1 MRAMACCE
9 ITPVGWPI
17 RDWISQ
23 PTPLSSYA
31 TFLHSYTLIHSVLHN
46 FLWLRLLSFE
56 ANVSSMWFKWVLFIC
71 ILGFLLY
78 FNLGNR
84 RVRLV
89 ALWVYLTFFIYSVYL
104 FFNIHFNSPLVR
116 FLSLVEAGGV
126 EWMDH
131 KGAKISASAH
141 SKLSPQRGFQSY
153 TSSQRDPL
161 NLARLYNTAS
171 PIIVCLLFLSCEIT
185 VKYLCKCFHATLE
198 RVYEMTADGLS
209 LKVITSYFYP
219 LFHKATTMK
228 CQTLGVSCILNMN
241 FDSWGCWFD
250 WWIEIMLRPAT
261 CVFRKGPLYDVK
273 VMDARCVLMARMVF
287 WKW

>member
-17 RDWISQ
+17 RDWFSQ

-84 RVRLV
+84 RVCLV
-89 ALWVYLTFFIYSVYL
+89 ALLWVYLTFFYFIYSVYL

-131 KGAKISASAH
+131 KRGQNLSISS
-141 SKLSPQRGFQSY
+141 
-153 TSSQRDPL
+153 
-161 NLARLYNTAS
+161 
-171 PIIVCLLFLSCEIT
+171 
-185 VKYLCKCFHATLE
+185 
-198 RVYEMTADGLS
+198 
-209 LKVITSYFYP
+209 
-219 LFHKATTMK
+219 
-228 CQTLGVSCILNMN
+228 
-241 FDSWGCWFD
+241 
-250 WWIEIMLRPAT
+250 
-261 CVFRKGPLYDVK
+261 
-273 VMDARCVLMARMVF
+273 
-287 WKW
+287 